1 MFIYIYLHINKLKTT
16 LADLSELDDVVEIEI
31 VKTTVYDKLVK
42 KLMLLGLIILITY
55 LRKLAISQVL
65 KKLKSQYLTML
76 NTLLFKNLIG

>member
-1 MFIYIYLHINKLKTT
+1 MHINKLKTT

>member
-1 MFIYIYLHINKLKTT
+1 
-16 LADLSELDDVVEIEI
+16 
-31 VKTTVYDKLVK
+31 
-42 KLMLLGLIILITY
+42 MLLGPIILITY

>member
-1 MFIYIYLHINKLKTT
+1 MHINKLKTT

-65 KKLKSQYLTML
+65 KKWKSQYLTML

>member
-1 MFIYIYLHINKLKTT
+1 MFIYYILINEKL
-16 LADLSELDDVVEIEI
+16 LLLILSERSDAVEIEI
-31 VKTTVYDKLVK
+31 VKMTAYNKLVK
-42 KLMLLGLIILITY
+42 KLMLLGPIILITY